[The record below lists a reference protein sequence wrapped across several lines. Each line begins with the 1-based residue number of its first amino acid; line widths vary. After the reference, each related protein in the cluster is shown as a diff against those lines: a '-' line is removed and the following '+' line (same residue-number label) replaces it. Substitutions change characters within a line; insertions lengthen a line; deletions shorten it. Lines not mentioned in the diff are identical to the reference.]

1 MEDWKIQISK
11 SVLKDLDL
19 VEKPYLEK
27 IKKLINGLPFNPF
40 AENAKKLK
48 SKDELILRIRAG
60 IYRIVYLVDLKQ
72 RLIVLL
78 GISHRKS
85 SYKNL

>member
-1 MEDWKIQISK
+1 LEEYKIEISRG
-11 SVLKDLDL
+11 VLKDLDL

-27 IKKLINGLPFNPF
+27 IRKIINDLPYNPF
-40 AENAKKLK
+40 PENVKKLK
-48 SKDELILRIRAG
+48 GKDELTLRIRAG
-60 IYRIVYLVDLKQ
+60 IYRIVYLGDLKK
-72 RLIVLL
+72 RLIVVF

>member
-1 MEDWKIQISK
+1 MENWKIQISK

-19 VEKPYLEK
+19 VEKPYLER
-27 IKKLINGLPFNPF
+27 IKKIINGLPCNPF
-40 AENAKKLK
+40 PENAKKLK
-48 SKDELILRIRAG
+48 GKDELILRIRAG
-60 IYRIVYLVDLKQ
+60 IYRIVFLVDLKK